1 MTEPSQTTRANA
13 PSDASGHDHTSGHD
27 HASGVQSLADRLG
40 IGVSLGCAVHCAATG
55 ALSIAPSFSSFFG
68 GGRDGGEGSSIA
80 DALEWMETPF
90 LAVALLVG
98 LYALVP
104 AYRHEH
110 GNPQPLALFL
120 TGAAQLVL
128 SRFVEGP
135 TEIAVTVL
143 GVAFIATAHV
153 VNLRACARLHRE
165 STPPVAV
172 ASDGHV

>member
-13 PSDASGHDHTSGHD
+13 PDVSGHD
-27 HASGVQSLADRLG
+27 HASGVQSLADRMG

-55 ALSIAPSFSSFFG
+55 ALSIAPSFGSILG
-68 GGRDGGEGSSIA
+68 GPVGEGSSITN
-80 DALEWMETPF
+80 ALEWMETPF

-110 GNPQPLALFL
+110 GNPQPLGLFL
-120 TGAAQLVL
+120 IGAAQLVS

-135 TEIAVTVL
+135 MEIGVTVM
-143 GVAFIATAHV
+143 GVAFIATAHL
-153 VNLRACARLHRE
+153 VNLRACARLHRA

-172 ASDGHV
+172 ASDGHA

>member
-1 MTEPSQTTRANA
+1 MTRVNA
-13 PSDASGHDHTSGHD
+13 ADDASGHD
-27 HASGVQSLADRLG
+27 HASGAQSLADRMG

-68 GGRDGGEGSSIA
+68 GQGAGVHASGEGSSIT
-80 DALEWMETPF
+80 DVLEWMETPF
-90 LAVALLVG
+90 LAFALLVG

-104 AYRHEH
+104 AYRNEH
-110 GNPQPLALFL
+110 GNPQPLGLFL
-120 TGAAQLVL
+120 FGVAQLVL
-128 SRFVEGP
+128 SRFLEGP

-143 GVAFIATAHV
+143 GVAFIASAHL

-172 ASDGHV
+172 ASDGRV